1 MTFINWLLLALL
13 SLIWGGTFL
22 FAKIA
27 VAEIPPLVL
36 VFLRVFLAA
45 LVMHAVLGIARQRFP
60 LAPGM
65 LLSFLVIGLTNNAI
79 PFSLLFWGQTAISA
93 SLASI
98 LNATTP
104 IFTVLVAT
112 LAFRHETLQAHR
124 LIGIGLGLAGVAVLL
139 LPGLEGA
146 GLEGARLDGP
156 DGVEAFPLWAQLAC
170 LGAALSYAVAASF
183 ARRFKG
189 LPLMV
194 PVVGQ
199 LTGASVWML
208 PLALWQG
215 ASWSPAE
222 TSLAVWACVIALG
235 TIGTAFA
242 YLIYFRLLTG
252 AGATNA
258 SLVTL
263 LVPVSASV
271 LGALVL
277 GESLNAGQFLGMAIL
292 LVGLVVLDGR
302 VLTLLPRWRLRR
314 G

>member
-112 LAFRHETLQAHR
+112 LAFRHETLELHR
-124 LIGIGLGLAGVAVLL
+124 VIGIGLGLAGVAVLL

-146 GLEGARLDGP
+146 
-156 DGVEAFPLWAQLAC
+156 EAFPLWAQLAC

-194 PVVGQ
+194 PVAGQ

-222 TSLAVWACVIALG
+222 TSLTVWACVIALG

-277 GESLNAGQFLGMAIL
+277 GESLTGGQFLGMAIL
-292 LVGLVVLDGR
+292 LLGLVVLDGR